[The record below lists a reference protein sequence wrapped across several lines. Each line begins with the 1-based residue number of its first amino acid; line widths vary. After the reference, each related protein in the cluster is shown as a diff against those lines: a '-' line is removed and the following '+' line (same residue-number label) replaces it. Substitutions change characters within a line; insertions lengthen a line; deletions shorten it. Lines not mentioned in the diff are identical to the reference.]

1 MKFEALPIQGAF
13 SVVAEPHED
22 ERGFFARIWSSA
34 EFAQHGLAPRLAECS
49 LSHTPKSR
57 TLRGLHYQIAP
68 HQEAKFVV
76 CLRGSIWDVIVD
88 LRSDSPTYRRW
99 HGIELHADRLQ
110 AVYVPEGLAHGF
122 ITLEDD
128 VLLLYQISEPHDPGS
143 ARGVRWDDPAFAIA
157 WPVDPMILGARDR
170 SFPDFPEKLE

>member
-1 MKFEALPIQGAF
+1 MQFEALPIPGAY
-13 SVVAEPHED
+13 SVIAEPHED

-34 EFAQHGLAPRLAECS
+34 EFAERGLAPQLAECS
-49 LSHTPKSR
+49 LSSTPKSR
-57 TLRGLHYQIAP
+57 TIRGLHYQVAP
-68 HQEAKFVV
+68 HAEAKFVV

-99 HGIELHADRLQ
+99 HGIQLESGRLQ

-128 VLLLYQISEPHDPGS
+128 VLLLYQISEPYDPGS
-143 ARGVRWDDPAFAIA
+143 ARGIRWDDPAIGIA
-157 WPVDPMILGARDR
+157 WPAEPVLVGARDR
-170 SFPDFPEKLE
+170 SFPALPVPPA